1 MQIMP
6 LELVV
11 NSIKKPGTRGWL
23 SRLLSFC
30 IFDYEF
36 IDTVGV
42 FTLRCKFIAILKQ
55 VLEDEVVFC
64 ISKTKVIFLLS
75 HTKINALFTTSIA
88 QLLMLFIFWIHFI
101 WSGAFSC
108 SVTPSFSV
116 YCFTSRE
123 KSCGLVPLYRQGGNG
138 VCRKWADYNTKLC
151 DGTLSSLTCVVSTLR
166 YNWFLLPLVKLDYT
180 KEILSSFFENSR
192 R

>member
-42 FTLRCKFIAILKQ
+42 FILRCKFIAILKQ

-75 HTKINALFTTSIA
+75 HTKINALFTTSVTR
-88 QLLMLFIFWIHFI
+88 LLMLFIFCTQSII
-101 WSGAFSC
+101 SVDLSS
-108 SVTPSFSV
+108 SVTFSFLASS
-116 YCFTSRE
+116 FKNLE
-123 KSCGLVPLYRQGGNG
+123 KSCWACSSVSA
-138 VCRKWADYNTKLC
+138 KWEW
-151 DGTLSSLTCVVSTLR
+151 SSPEVSRLQYKTLR
-166 YNWFLLPLVKLDYT
+166 Q
-180 KEILSSFFENSR
+180 FFK
-192 R
+192 

>member
-42 FTLRCKFIAILKQ
+42 FILRCKFIAILKQ

-75 HTKINALFTTSIA
+75 HTNTTSALTTSITRSR
-88 QLLMLFIFWIHFI
+88 MLFIFCTQSII
-101 WSGAFSC
+101 SVALSS
-108 SVTPSFSV
+108 SVTFSFLASF
-116 YCFTSRE
+116 FTSWE
-123 KSCGLVPLYRQGGNG
+123 KNCWLVSRYRQGGHG
-138 VCRKWADYNTKLC
+138 VCRKWADCNTKLY
-151 DGTLSSLTCVVSTLR
+151 GGALSRLTCVVPILW
-166 YNWFLLPLVKLDYT
+166 YNWFLLSPVKL
-180 KEILSSFFENSR
+180 N
-192 R
+192 